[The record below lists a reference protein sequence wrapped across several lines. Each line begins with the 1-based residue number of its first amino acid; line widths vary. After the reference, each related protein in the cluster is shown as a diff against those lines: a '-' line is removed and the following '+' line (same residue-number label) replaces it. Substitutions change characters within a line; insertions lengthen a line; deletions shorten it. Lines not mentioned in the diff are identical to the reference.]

1 MIFVRGGKPLSKPDP
16 DLSKAIDNLLEH
28 QRKEEE
34 LCPRCINDNNGSYN
48 PVCANCDD
56 FCNFKEKEERK
67 MSDIHKIVNEVTM
80 HVQETRDEFI
90 FSILNKYAM
99 DNFNMVVE
107 KEELIR
113 AIQLIRMCK
122 EYGPGIDERWTTATQ
137 QTEVLNDAY
146 LRGLQDGVEK
156 ASRKERVAKAAQELD
171 PIVNAYPCKR
181 CSDDVRMTCKK
192 CNEYYD
198 WIDRLK
204 GEKE

>member
-1 MIFVRGGKPLSKPDP
+1 
-16 DLSKAIDNLLEH
+16 
-28 QRKEEE
+28 
-34 LCPRCINDNNGSYN
+34 
-48 PVCANCDD
+48 
-56 FCNFKEKEERK
+56 

-80 HVQETRDEFI
+80 HVQETQDEFI

-99 DNFNMVVE
+99 DKFNMVVE

-137 QTEVLNDAY
+137 QTEALNYAY

-171 PIVNAYPCKR
+171 PIVNACPCSK
-181 CSDDVRMTCKK
+181 CSDDIQMTCKK
-192 CNEYYD
+192 CDKYYE
-198 WIDRLK
+198 WVERLK
-204 GEKE
+204 GGIK